1 MSLKTTKKILLTL
14 ISIEIITLFTALT
27 PIAKGQNIFA
37 STSVSQESVN
47 AAKDLAQQGK
57 AKAEQYNYRGAIADF
72 SKAILLNPNEAD
84 LYYQRGLI
92 LKKLSDRRAAIQDF
106 DDAILRD
113 PNHARAYLERA
124 GVLFNFQSS
133 DRFTDDRGFTFR
145 IINRRRGD
153 ARAMLD
159 LRTARD
165 LFAQQGDQEGFQIA
179 DQLIQH
185 FAGSLE
191 SETNQKF

>member
-1 MSLKTTKKILLTL
+1 MSLKTTTKVLVTL
-14 ISIEIITLFTALT
+14 ISVEIITLFTALI
-27 PIAKGQNIFA
+27 PIVRGQNIFA
-37 STSVSQESVN
+37 SPSVSQESVN
-47 AAKDLAQQGK
+47 AAQDLSQQGK
-57 AKAEQYNYRGAIADF
+57 AKAEQSDYRGAITDF

-106 DDAILRD
+106 DDAILRN

-124 GVLFNFQSS
+124 GVLFNFRSS
-133 DRFTDDRGFTFR
+133 DRFIDDRGFTFR

-159 LRTARD
+159 LRTARE
-165 LFAQQGDQEGFQIA
+165 LFAQQGDQEGFQTA

-191 SETNQKF
+191 SETNQEF

>member
-14 ISIEIITLFTALT
+14 ISIEIITLFTTLT
-27 PIAKGQNIFA
+27 PIARGQNIFT

-47 AAKDLAQQGK
+47 AAQDLAQQGK
-57 AKAEQYNYRGAIADF
+57 AKAEQYDYRGAIADF

-92 LKKLSDRRAAIQDF
+92 LKELSDRRAAIQDF

-124 GVLFNFQSS
+124 GVLFNFESS

-165 LFAQQGDQEGFQIA
+165 LFAQQGDQEGFQTA

-191 SETNQKF
+191 SETNQEF